1 MINASVHFETKVK
14 NVRMVELALMKFG
27 FSKNEIY
34 QMSEMEA
41 GGYIEAFID
50 ISKPKKPKTYKVKRK

>member
-1 MINASVHFETKVK
+1 MINASVRFETKVR

-27 FSKNEIY
+27 FSKKEIY

-41 GGYIEAFID
+41 DGYIEAFLD
-50 ISKPKKPKTYKVKRK
+50 ISKPKKSKTYKVKRK